1 MSSPF
6 CKYSGILG
14 KPREG
19 IHSFRIFDIAIV
31 DVILTFVLAWF
42 INLKLKTNYFI
53 VLLFC
58 FLLGILLH
66 KLFCVKT
73 KINIF

>member
-42 INLKLKTNYFI
+42 INLKLKGYSFFYYLT
-53 VLLFC
+53 
-58 FLLGILLH
+58 
-66 KLFCVKT
+66 KLK
-73 KINIF
+73 